1 MNTGAAK
8 GAMNDSTRELMA
20 QWERV
25 RETWR
30 DGKADEFGRTY
41 LAGLGEDVSRAVR
54 VMDEM
59 ERLFSKI
66 HADCE

>member
-1 MNTGAAK
+1 
-8 GAMNDSTRELMA
+8 MNDATRELMA

-30 DGKADEFGRTY
+30 DGKADEFGRAY
-41 LAGLGEDVSRAVR
+41 LVGLGEDVSRAVR
-54 VMDEM
+54 VADEL
-59 ERLFSKI
+59 ERLFSRI

>member
-1 MNTGAAK
+1 
-8 GAMNDSTRELMA
+8 MNDATRELMV

-30 DGKADEFGRTY
+30 DGKADEFGKTY
-41 LAGLGEDVSRAVR
+41 LVGLGEEVSRAVR
-54 VMDEM
+54 VVDEM